1 MQTFHSLR
9 IHIYQY
15 FILCVLLWF
24 PYEVKAQFTNKISAQ
39 KEQHSIFSDIL
50 WFNSEIDSMA
60 RVDVYCLVPYQSL
73 QFTPVP
79 LGFQGMY
86 ELIISIKDDSGKKW
100 FEKKNR

>member
-1 MQTFHSLR
+1 M
-9 IHIYQY
+9 
-15 FILCVLLWF
+15 LCF
-24 PYEVKAQFTNKISAQ
+24 PCKVKAQFSNKISEQ

-50 WFNSEIDSMA
+50 WFKSDIDSLA
-60 RVDVYCLVPYQSL
+60 RVDVYCLVPYQAL